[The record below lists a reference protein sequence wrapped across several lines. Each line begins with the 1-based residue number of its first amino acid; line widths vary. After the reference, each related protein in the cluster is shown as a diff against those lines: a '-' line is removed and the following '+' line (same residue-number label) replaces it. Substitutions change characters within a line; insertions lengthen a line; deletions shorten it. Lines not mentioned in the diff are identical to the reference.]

1 MQSQLI
7 YECPVLLPTLSRAAK
22 LVPPEFIPCYE
33 WFQKHAGETIS
44 RLPHRMLQ
52 APATPIPLSRDSGIY
67 IPSAARVTYD
77 GGRKYALSVHSSGT
91 SRYADRKPI
100 PLADGTWVL
109 DYAAHEGSASN
120 QGYNIAL
127 LNCLN
132 DGIPVGVMY
141 RESAGYRVLGLA
153 FIERY
158 NNVTHMFTLHG
169 PISNDSESKSSFALP
184 GFDEIPP
191 DEQQLLVEYD
201 GADER
206 QIVMAQQVRRER
218 QGKFRDALLRAYAGT
233 CVITGTN
240 VPEVLQAAHINPYR
254 GRKSQIVNNGLLL
267 RADLHLLY
275 DAYLISVDP
284 DTLSVALSE
293 RLGGTDYLRYNR
305 KRLNNPI
312 DMCLSPNP
320 ELLAMHYEQFRQEN
334 ATLVA

>member
-7 YECPVLLPTLSRAAK
+7 NECPVFFPTLSRAEA
-22 LVPPEFIPCYE
+22 LVPPAFVPCYE
-33 WFQKHAGETIS
+33 WFQNNAGEMIS
-44 RLPHRMLQ
+44 RLPHRMPQ
-52 APATPIPLSRDSGIY
+52 PPTTPIPLSRDSGIY
-67 IPSAARVTYD
+67 IPSTARVTYD

-100 PLADGTWVL
+100 PLADGTWIL
-109 DYAAHEGSASN
+109 DYAAHEGSAAN
-120 QGYNIAL
+120 QGYNAAL

-132 DGIPVGVMY
+132 DGIPVGVLY
-141 RESAGYRVLGLA
+141 KESEGYRVLGLA

-158 NNVTHMFTLHG
+158 NHATRMFTLHG
-169 PISNDSESKSSFALP
+169 PVSDESETKGSFALP
-184 GFDEIPP
+184 GFDEIPS
-191 DEQQLLVEYD
+191 DEQQVLVEYD

-206 QIVMAQQVRRER
+206 HVVITQQVRREC
-218 QGKFRDALLRAYAGT
+218 QGRFRDELLQAYAGT
-233 CVITGTN
+233 CAITNTN

-254 GRKSQIVNNGLLL
+254 GRKSQTVNNGLLL

-293 RLGGTDYLRYNR
+293 RLRSTDYLRYNR
-305 KRLNNPI
+305 KRLNDPI
-312 DMCLSPNP
+312 DMRLSPNP

-334 ATLVA
+334 TTLVA